1 MQGEKPYR
9 GARAGF
15 KQRRRHFYEAQDR
28 LQEVSLR
35 IWNIRVR
42 RREFE
47 TATDAHC
54 EVVGRFGSL
63 ADDVD
68 ADHVIW
74 ADLTD
79 FYPELWAAF
88 TDITAEPSQSSRPRH
103 WQPRARGEAAA
114 SAGGAA
120 VGAPQP
126 EAAASEPKAPAAA
139 PPLGVR
145 GSTRDL
151 YFPRRSDPLQQ
162 RGRTAQTE
170 EVVPDEGARPASE
183 PPPGNREVDLTTA
196 GGTAQGTDLRSAR
209 RARTPPSRRV
219 REEAGFEE
227 LRLRSAALASF
238 TDAGDLEPEV
248 VQQAPGAEE
257 TEDIEVEVEAEAD
270 DDRGAAQGAPDD
282 EPAQEGLEPEG
293 VEEEEVP
300 EEDVEREDP
309 PADSE
314 ATVSPAASEAAAPAV
329 ASPAG
334 RSS

>member
-9 GARAGF
+9 GARAGY
-15 KQRRRHFYEAQDR
+15 KQRKRHFYEAQDR

-47 TATDAHC
+47 TTTDAHC

-63 ADDVD
+63 ADEVD

-88 TDITAEPSQSSRPRH
+88 ADITAEPSQSSRPRH
-103 WQPRARGEAAA
+103 WQPKARSEAAA

-126 EAAASEPKAPAAA
+126 QAAVSEPKAPAAA

-145 GSTRDL
+145 GPTRDL

-170 EVVPDEGARPASE
+170 EVGRTAGIRATIWKPRGGLDDSWRNCPTSDLQGECTRHRPDESAKKLALRNLGFGPRRWPLLGT
-183 PPPGNREVDLTTA
+183 PGTWSLRWCSSKPREQRGPRTS
-196 GGTAQGTDLRSAR
+196 RSR
-209 RARTPPSRRV
+209 
-219 REEAGFEE
+219 
-227 LRLRSAALASF
+227 
-238 TDAGDLEPEV
+238 
-248 VQQAPGAEE
+248 
-257 TEDIEVEVEAEAD
+257 
-270 DDRGAAQGAPDD
+270 
-282 EPAQEGLEPEG
+282 
-293 VEEEEVP
+293 
-300 EEDVEREDP
+300 
-309 PADSE
+309 
-314 ATVSPAASEAAAPAV
+314 
-329 ASPAG
+329 
-334 RSS
+334 

>member
-145 GSTRDL
+145 APLGTFTSQGGPILCSSAAGLLRRRRWCQTRA
-151 YFPRRSDPLQQ
+151 
-162 RGRTAQTE
+162 RGRHQSHHLET
-170 EVVPDEGARPASE
+170 
-183 PPPGNREVDLTTA
+183 
-196 GGTAQGTDLRSAR
+196 
-209 RARTPPSRRV
+209 RT
-219 REEAGFEE
+219 
-227 LRLRSAALASF
+227 
-238 TDAGDLEPEV
+238 
-248 VQQAPGAEE
+248 
-257 TEDIEVEVEAEAD
+257 
-270 DDRGAAQGAPDD
+270 
-282 EPAQEGLEPEG
+282 
-293 VEEEEVP
+293 
-300 EEDVEREDP
+300 
-309 PADSE
+309 
-314 ATVSPAASEAAAPAV
+314 
-329 ASPAG
+329 
-334 RSS
+334 